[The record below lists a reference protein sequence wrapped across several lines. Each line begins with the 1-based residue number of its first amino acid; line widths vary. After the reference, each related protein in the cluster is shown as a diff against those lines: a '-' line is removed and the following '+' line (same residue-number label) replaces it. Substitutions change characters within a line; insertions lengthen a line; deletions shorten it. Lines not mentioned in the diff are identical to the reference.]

1 METVEKL
8 SFMKRVKKEF
18 RGQRGFTLLE
28 VLFATGIVTLVVA
41 SAVYVLLMAF
51 HMSEESRNRLLA
63 LNTARSVLEEIK
75 DTPIASV
82 ADLDVEDLIPEELV
96 GGTIDIT
103 TNPADAS
110 AEVLATVTVTVSW
123 NGAKNRGQTLS
134 ITTMRSA
141 Y

>member
-1 METVEKL
+1 M
-8 SFMKRVKKEF
+8 
-18 RGQRGFTLLE
+18 E